1 MRGPVGA
8 KVVAWEIT
16 TTGITETAPGRGCAV
31 GDFNNDGTLD
41 VVVNCV
47 NDVPQL
53 LRCELSSGN
62 HWIQIKCAVKSNRSG
77 IGARVYCITEKHRQM
92 DEVRS
97 GGSYISQNDLRIHFG
112 LGAADRAGIE
122 VHWPSGIVD
131 RLPGLTANRIYTV
144 VEGKGLP

>member
-1 MRGPVGA
+1 MRGPVGD

-31 GDFNNDGTLD
+31 GDFNDDGTLD

-62 HWIQIKCAVKSNRSG
+62 HWIKIKCASVKSNRSG
-77 IGARVYCITEKHRQM
+77 IGARVVA
-92 DEVRS
+92 DEMWPHVLEA
-97 GGSYISQNDLRIHFG
+97 YTQAT
-112 LGAADRAGIE
+112 AAA
-122 VHWPSGIVD
+122 P
-131 RLPGLTANRIYTV
+131 
-144 VEGKGLP
+144 